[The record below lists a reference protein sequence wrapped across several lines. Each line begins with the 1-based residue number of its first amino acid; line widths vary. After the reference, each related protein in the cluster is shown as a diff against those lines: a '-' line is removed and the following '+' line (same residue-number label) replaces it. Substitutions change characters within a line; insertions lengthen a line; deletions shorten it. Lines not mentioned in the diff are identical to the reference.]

1 MGKISKNNSPIEIN
15 NQNKRIIN
23 NILMIFPI
31 REEEFRVALY
41 TFRNLIKSNNVNY
54 YFIVN
59 GVFKHHFN
67 LSGYVFDLNYD
78 VKNQKIKFDET
89 FYEERIINKKFDMI
103 IDLNSQFNYDISSF
117 INNLESYYKI
127 GFKNMYSDY
136 FYNIQIN
143 FSKDDILE
151 NSYKKINLMLN

>member
-1 MGKISKNNSPIEIN
+1 MIKN
-15 NQNKRIIN
+15 KD
-23 NILMIFPI
+23 
-31 REEEFRVALY
+31 
-41 TFRNLIKSNNVNY
+41 VNY

-59 GVFKHHFN
+59 GIYKHHFN
-67 LSGYVFDLNYD
+67 LSGYVFDLFYD
-78 VKNQKIKFDET
+78 TKKQKVRFDET

-103 IDLNSQFNYDISSF
+103 IDLNCRFNYDISSF

-143 FSKDDILE
+143 FNEGDTLE
-151 NSYKKINLMLN
+151 NSYNKINLMLN